1 MERRNAFDDPRGLPN
16 LLDEYVHGALAAR
29 FCVALGIL
37 LSRCLLSTQPVAGD
51 PQAQYNRGTDY
62 WYGRGVPL
70 DYVEAANW
78 FRKAADRGYAEAQ
91 YRLGQML
98 AIGQGIPQDD
108 TEAAN
113 WYRKAA
119 EQGKREAQT
128 RLETPG
134 APMASPK

>member
-16 LLDEYVHGALAAR
+16 LLDDYVHGILAAR

-37 LSRCLLSTQPVAGD
+37 LSCCLLSTRLVED
-51 PQAQYNRGTDY
+51 PRAQYNRGTYY
-62 WYGRGVPL
+62 WYGRGVPQ

-98 AIGQGIPQDD
+98 AIGL
-108 TEAAN
+108 EA
-113 WYRKAA
+113 
-119 EQGKREAQT
+119 
-128 RLETPG
+128 PG
-134 APMASPK
+134 APMTPPK